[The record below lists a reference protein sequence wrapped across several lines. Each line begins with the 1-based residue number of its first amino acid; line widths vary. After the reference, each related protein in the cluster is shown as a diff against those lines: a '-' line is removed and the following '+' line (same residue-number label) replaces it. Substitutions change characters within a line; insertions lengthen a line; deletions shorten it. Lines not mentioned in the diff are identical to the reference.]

1 MKKILLGLL
10 IFVGFYLNAQSS
22 IYKGLLYGM
31 NSKEAKSEFKLNKN
45 DYKGIEIGNNFTY
58 NIYSQNFTYDHD
70 KLVSILL
77 TPTGSTFGQS
87 YDDAVNYLTYTKTFL
102 GDLGYEVFIEPEW
115 WSSPQTFNSTNSK
128 YGLVAF
134 NKDKTIII
142 QLYSMSYI
150 LYGTTKYLVKLH
162 IYKYDW
168 WMNAYNKE
176 NDKQSTIKNKSGF

>member
-1 MKKILLGLL
+1 
-10 IFVGFYLNAQSS
+10 
-22 IYKGLLYGM
+22 M

-45 DYKGIEIGNNFTY
+45 NYKWIEIGDNYTY
-58 NIYSQNFTYDHD
+58 NIYSQNFNYDND

-87 YDDAVNYLTYTKTFL
+87 YDDAVNYLTYTKKFL
-102 GDLGYEVFIEPEW
+102 DSLGYENFIEPIW

-134 NKDKTIII
+134 NKDKTIVV

-150 LYGTTKYLVKLH
+150 LYGNTKYLVKLY
-162 IYKYDW
+162 IYNYDW
-168 WMNAYNKE
+168 WMNAYKNE
-176 NDKQSTIKNKSGF
+176 NDKQSNIKNASGF